1 MENPPPHRDRS
12 RSIGKL
18 PMTAHADGTPRGRI
32 PLRRRISR
40 AGSAM
45 TALVMMITGLLLAGS
60 PAQADNPI
68 DTDRFVADPSA
79 HVFDGR
85 MYIYATDDSDNSGT
99 YWDSKDWRSY
109 SSADG
114 VNFTD
119 HGQVFDLTGFSWAKS
134 LAWAPAAAQRNGF
147 YYLYLPTDR
156 NKIGVARST
165 SPTSGFSDVRGTP
178 LIDTSRD
185 ANTGVEPI
193 DPMTFIDDDGQA
205 YLYFGSSYQPRVVR
219 LNSDMMSTS
228 GPIMNVTVN
237 GAPGRGFAEAPW
249 MHKRNG
255 LYYFS
260 FSTGW
265 PGQIQYATATSPL
278 GPFTYRGVALDYV
291 NVNTNHSSILQFNN
305 KWYMVYA
312 KKALEGGGNV
322 RRSIVVD
329 YLHYNDD
336 GSIKTVVQTAV
347 GTAGPEG
354 PYQTITGRGSGKVL
368 DVRSSSTAD
377 GAAIIQ
383 WSGSALAANQHW
395 FFRDAGNGYYNMV
408 NRNSGK
414 CLDVQSASKTDGA
427 AVIQWTCTGGTN
439 QQWSLTNVGDH
450 VQLVARHSGKCLDVR
465 SGSTADGAAI
475 IQWTCTG
482 TTNQQWTRTTV

>member
-1 MENPPPHRDRS
+1 MKDSPSGRESS
-12 RSIGKL
+12 RSIGASS
-18 PMTAHADGTPRGRI
+18 MDAHADATAPARAPVRRGF
-32 PLRRRISR
+32 SR
-40 AGSAM
+40 LASAM
-45 TALVMMITGLLLAGS
+45 VAMIMTITGLLLAGA

-68 DTDRFVADPSA
+68 DSDRFVADPSA

-99 YWDSKDWRSY
+99 YWDSKDWRAY

-119 HGQVFDLTGFSWAKS
+119 HGQVFDISGFSWADS

-147 YYLYLPTDR
+147 YYLYLPVDR

-165 SPTSGFSDVRGTP
+165 SPTSGFRDVRGTP

-185 ANTGVEPI
+185 ANTGPEPI

-205 YLYFGSSYQPRVVR
+205 YLYFGSSRQPRVVR
-219 LNSDMMSTS
+219 LNADMMSTS

-237 GAPGRGFAEAPW
+237 GAPGDGFAEAPW

-260 FSTGW
+260 YSTGW

-278 GPFTYRGVALDYV
+278 GPFTYKGVALDYV
-291 NVNTNHSSILQFNN
+291 NVSTNHSSILQFNN

-312 KKALEGGGNV
+312 NKALPGGGDY
-322 RRSIVVD
+322 RRSIALD
-329 YLHYNDD
+329 YLQYNGD

-354 PYQTITGRGSGKVL
+354 PYETITSLSSGKVL
-368 DVRSSSTAD
+368 DVKSRSTAD
-377 GAAIIQ
+377 GADIIQ
-383 WSGSALAANQHW
+383 WTRSALAANQHW
-395 FFRDAGNGYYNMV
+395 LFRDMGNGYYNV
-408 NRNSGK
+408 VSRNTGK
-414 CLDVQSASKTDGA
+414 CLDVSTASTSDGA
-427 AVIQWTCTGGTN
+427 PVIQWTCNGATN
-439 QQWSLTNVGDH
+439 QQWSVTRVGDH
-450 VQLVARHSGKCLDVR
+450 VQLVARHSGKCLDV
-465 SGSTADGAAI
+465 STGSTADGAPI
-475 IQWTCTG
+475 IQWTCNG
-482 TTNQQWTRTTV
+482 GTNQQWTRNTV